1 MSRLGERLAW
11 RLNRLV
17 PPLRMHQELRKAKS
31 DIEMNQRWAYE
42 DARRICHHFEPH
54 WNLAGQRVLNVGIGL
69 GGKLP
74 FYLAAGPSHL
84 IGIDIGASS
93 ITAAQEHIRSLDL
106 DHGAGARITLLA
118 ADAACL
124 PFGPES
130 FDAIVSIN
138 TFEHIEH
145 LEQALQECER
155 VLRPGGLAFLH
166 LPPYYSPWGPHLE
179 NWIHFPWPHLLFS
192 DQTLLRVAAREDAR
206 LQLNQQ
212 FVDAAR
218 VDWAANLDQIP
229 GVNRVTL
236 GQFRTLVSRTG
247 LTTLQLKL
255 LPFGYHALDSDSAL
269 KGLALSLLNAMTRIP
284 LLQEA
289 VVTKMTFVLQK
300 GP

>member
-1 MSRLGERLAW
+1 
-11 RLNRLV
+11 
-17 PPLRMHQELRKAKS
+17 MHQELSRAKS
-31 DIEMNQRWAYE
+31 DIEINQRWAYE
-42 DARRICHHFEPH
+42 DARRIRRHFEPH
-54 WNLAGQRVLNVGIGL
+54 WDLVGQRVLNVGVGL

-74 FYLAAGPSHL
+74 YYLAAGPSHL
-84 IGIDIGASS
+84 VGIDIGASS
-93 ITAAQEHIRSLDL
+93 IAVAQEHIRSLDL
-106 DHGAGARITLLA
+106 EHGTGGKIALLA

-124 PFGPES
+124 PFCPES

-138 TFEHIEH
+138 TFEHIQH

-179 NWIHFPWPHLLFS
+179 DWIHFPWPHLLFS
-192 DQTLLRVAAREDAR
+192 DQTLMRVAAREDAR

-212 FVDAAR
+212 FVNAAQ
-218 VDWAANLDQIP
+218 VDWAANQEQIP
-229 GVNRVTL
+229 GLNRVTL
-236 GQFRTLVSRTG
+236 GQFRALVSRTG

-255 LPFGYHALDSDSAL
+255 LPFGYHALDSGSTP
-269 KGLALSLLNAMTRIP
+269 KRLALALLKRLTRIP

-289 VVTKMTFVLQK
+289 VVTKMTFVLKK